1 MSSLPL
7 PGLLFLAC
15 LAFVCFGSQT
25 AGAAGNK
32 SGALE
37 VFPGA
42 TISIDRGMSVDRA
55 RRVSIKGTVKNL
67 RWVRL
72 PASGFEYAATTN
84 AAASFER
91 IRVRHGI
98 SNISAYARM
107 LRSIHTREGHK
118 KVTVRARPNQKAVEE
133 TYYKPS
139 SQERITSKIM
149 FPSSSDF
156 IQGYY
161 SEWRPSQRDTPGAR
175 AMRKVVFSLA
185 PGRR

>member
-1 MSSLPL
+1 MRSLPL

-25 AGAAGNK
+25 AGAAGK
-32 SGALE
+32 RSGTRE

-42 TISIDRGMSVDRA
+42 TIRIDRGISVDRA
-55 RRVSIKGTVKNL
+55 TRVSIKGTVKNV

-91 IRVRHGI
+91 IRGRHGI
-98 SNISAYARM
+98 SNVSAYARM
-107 LRSIHTREGHK
+107 LRSIHKREGHK

-133 TYYKPS
+133 TYYKPAS
-139 SQERITSKIM
+139 KERITSKIM
-149 FPSSSDF
+149 VLSGSDF

-161 SEWRPSQRDTPGAR
+161 SEYLPIQRNPSGAR
-175 AMRKVVFSLA
+175 AMREVVLSLA